1 MPITN
6 YDGETFVAYL
16 DIAGFKEL
24 MKEEKEALKVLDKFY
39 QSGYSLLRNQD
50 TTYRIE
56 GIFVSDCGVLFAR
69 MDNSATPCESGNLLT
84 LLEKIKQ
91 INIKMRDSD
100 YMVTT
105 SIAYGRFRYQQR
117 IEFEGINKNQIY
129 GNAYVTAFLDNEKG
143 KPRIQP
149 GQCRIISKNLP
160 ASIADVI
167 ERSENND
174 FFKMIRKRGSDNEHY
189 YYYWMIN
196 NPVEIKRFEQNYRN
210 SYNSKYAGMLKALKG
225 EITLG

>member
-6 YDGETFVAYL
+6 YDGETFVAYM

-24 MKEEKEALKVLDKFY
+24 MREEKEALKVLDKFY

-69 MDNSATPCESGNLLT
+69 RDNNPTPCASGNLLT

-91 INIKMRDSD
+91 INIKMRDSG

-105 SIAYGRFRYQQR
+105 SIAYGKFRYQQR
-117 IEFEGINKNQIY
+117 IEFEGIDKNQIY

-149 GQCRIISKNLP
+149 GQCRIIKQNLP
-160 ASIADVI
+160 ANISNFIMHN
-167 ERSENND
+167 ENND
-174 FFKMIRKRGSDNEHY
+174 FFKMIRKRRGDGEHY
-189 YYYWMIN
+189 YYYWMVD
-196 NPVEIKRFEQNYRN
+196 NPVEIEKFEQNYGN
-210 SYNSKYAGMLKALKG
+210 SYILKYAGMLKALKG
-225 EITLG
+225 GTN